1 MTTLNHQARRFKTAH
16 ETEVLVLPNA
26 WDAASAALAENAGA
40 AAIATTS
47 GGVAWSL
54 GGGDGQLMARQ
65 DMVKAAQRIIH
76 AVDVPVTVDIEG
88 GYGPDPEEVATTVRE
103 VIAAG
108 AAGINLEDSV
118 PTGGRLFNVA
128 DQVRRL
134 RAAREAAVSENVPD
148 LVINARCDVFL
159 DGAESA
165 SERLGWARERAEAY
179 VGAGADFFFTPGLVD
194 LKVIHALASSIE
206 MPVNVMAL
214 PGGPTVQEFASAGAR
229 RVSIGT
235 GLAQVAFGAARDAMA
250 RFLDHGEFEQD
261 ESLIPLADLQG
272 LFVLQRA

>member
-1 MTTLNHQARRFKTAH
+1 MTTLNNQARQLKTAH
-16 ETEVLVLPNA
+16 ETDVLVLPNA
-26 WDAASAALAENAGA
+26 WDAASAALAEHAGA
-40 AAIATTS
+40 TAIATTS

-65 DMVKAAQRIIH
+65 DMVMTAQRIID
-76 AVDVPVTVDIEG
+76 AVNVPVTVDIEG
-88 GYGPDPEEVATTVRE
+88 GYGPEPEEVATTVRE

-118 PTGGRLFNVA
+118 PTGGRLFSVA

-134 RAAREAAVSENVPD
+134 RAARNAAVSENVPD

-159 DGAESA
+159 GDTGSA
-165 SERLGWARERAEAY
+165 SERLSRARERAEAY
-179 VGAGADFFFTPGLVD
+179 VGAEADCFFTPGLVD
-194 LKVIHALASSIE
+194 LEVLHELASSIE
-206 MPVNVMAL
+206 LPVNVMAL
-214 PGGPTVQEFASAGAR
+214 PGGPTVQEFARAGAR

-261 ESLIPLADLQG
+261 ESLMELADLQG
-272 LFVLQRA
+272 LFVRQ